1 MKSEV
6 LSVKE
11 KIGYGMG
18 DAASHIIFDNV
29 MLYMMFFYTDIFGI
43 PAGFVGTMFLVARA
57 LDAISDPCMGL
68 LADRTR
74 SRWGKF
80 RPWVLFGALPFGI
93 VCVLAY
99 STPDLSMNGKMIYA
113 AITYTLLTLLY
124 TIVNIPYCALGGV
137 ITNDPTQRISLQS
150 WRFVLATA
158 GGMLSTVLMMPL
170 VNLIGGDNKPLGFQG
185 GIAVLS
191 VVAFMM
197 LAFCFFTTKE
207 RVEAPPTTTSMRDD
221 LRDIW
226 QNDQW
231 RIVGFLTIFNILA
244 VCVRGGAMMY
254 YVTWILGTPEV
265 FVAFLTT
272 YCVGN
277 LIGSDPQK
285 MHNHYAY
292 IYNELVWNVLKDTVG
307 EEEAVLFA
315 RSASVGAQKFPV
327 HWGGDCYANY
337 ESMAESLRGGLSIGL
352 SGFGFWSHDIG
363 GFENTAPAHVYKR
376 WCAFGLLSSHSR
388 LHGSK
393 SYRVPWAYDDESCD
407 VVRFFTQLK
416 CRMMPYLYRE
426 AARANARGTP
436 MMRAMMMEF
445 PDDPACD
452 YLDRQYMLGDNV
464 MVAPVFTEAGDV
476 QFYLSEGRWTH
487 LWHNDELDG
496 SRWHKQQ
503 HSFLSLPVYV
513 RDSTLLALGNNDQ
526 RPDYAWH
533 EGTAFHL
540 FNLQDGHEAVCE
552 VPTADGSVIF
562 TLKAARTGNTITVTG
577 TGEAKNWTLCLRN
590 VVKVNGLQGGSQAE
604 SEQGLVVTPQ
614 GNALTITL

>member
-1 MKSEV
+1 MVYKMRYRSQHPYSIKEKQMKSEV

-207 RVEAPPTTTSMRDD
+207 RVDCFKTDFGERIPTDV
-221 LRDIW
+221 
-226 QNDQW
+226 QW
-231 RIVGFLTIFNILA
+231 FD
-244 VCVRGGAMMY
+244 
-254 YVTWILGTPEV
+254 
-265 FVAFLTT
+265 
-272 YCVGN
+272 
-277 LIGSDPQK
+277 GSEPQK

-476 QFYLSEGRWTH
+476 QFYLPEGRWTH

-552 VPTADGSVIF
+552 VPDADGSVIF

-590 VVKVNGLQGGSQAE
+590 IVKVNGLQGGSQAE